1 MFCCVYDEAMDIDIV
16 LTPEIKTL
24 IRRHLGHGCAP
35 SPEAVLLRA
44 LEALQEHETMQC
56 PNDHREQDAA
66 HVPATEPPGGAVSS
80 PSADEEVLR
89 HLAAQGAVHWKG
101 GKPQGLRG
109 VRVRGTPVSDTVLDA
124 RR

>member
-1 MFCCVYDEAMDIDIV
+1 MDIDIV

-24 IRRHLGHGCAP
+24 IRRHLGHGCAT

-56 PNDHREQDAA
+56 SNDQREKDAEHA
-66 HVPATEPPGGAVSS
+66 PAAELPGGAVSR

-89 HLAAQGAVHWKG
+89 HLVAQGAVHWKG